1 MKTTDYETRKQEI
14 FTSLQEHI
22 PVTHSDMSPEEK
34 LDILQKFADALLT
47 TVFSQKHAQ
56 SVTLHNLY
64 YYLQEQSAGLGLGQ
78 DLDIQY
84 ACCCLLS
91 LLGRIKLI
99 EKAIAE
105 HTALPS
111 YDMDYEYLRSCEVFA
126 IAVAKIELASRK
138 FHTSK

>member
-1 MKTTDYETRKQEI
+1 MKTTDYENRKQEI

-64 YYLQEQSAGLGLGQ
+64 YYLQEQSAGLGSAR
-78 DLDIQY
+78 IWIFNMPVVV
-84 ACCCLLS
+84 CFLS
-91 LLGRIKLI
+91 SEESNL
-99 EKAIAE
+99 
-105 HTALPS
+105 
-111 YDMDYEYLRSCEVFA
+111 
-126 IAVAKIELASRK
+126 
-138 FHTSK
+138 